1 MSAPHRL
8 NALFAAIA
16 LSLVA
21 AAPASVAAPAAQDSA
36 TPATHDNATSA
47 STWGALHWRMIGPFR
62 AGRTLAVTGVPGQPT
77 HFYIGSVD
85 GGVWETHDTGRTW
98 QPLFD
103 NEPVQSIGAI
113 AVAPS
118 DPNIIYVGT
127 GESDMR
133 SDITQG
139 DGMYKSVDAGKTW
152 THIGL
157 ADSQQIAMIRVDAQN
172 PNRVFAAVLGHPYGP
187 NPQRGVF
194 RSLDGGKTWKKVLG
208 PNDNTGAIDIIFKPG
223 NANVIY
229 ASLWQTRR
237 PPWNVYPPSNG
248 PGSGL
253 YKSTDGGNTWTHIQ
267 GNGFPSKDV
276 GRIGIAISA
285 AAPDRI
291 YAIVDAEQG
300 GLYRSDDAGK
310 TWKKTSGDPRIWQR
324 GWYFGQIT
332 ADPKNPD
339 RVYAMN
345 TIELRSD
352 DGGKTFLPVKGDP
365 TGDDYHELWID
376 PSDPDRQIMGVDQ
389 GAIITTNGGKTW
401 SSWFNQPTAQMYH
414 VSTDNRFPYRVYGAQ
429 QDSGAAAVPS
439 RSTYYPTINMM
450 QFHEVTAGGESGM
463 IAPDP
468 KDPDIVYGDK
478 VDKLD
483 LKTKQTR
490 SVDPTLADPD
500 IYRSTWTLP
509 LVFNAADKTTLY
521 FGNQRL
527 WQTSDGGEH
536 WTAISPDLSRVDPKV
551 PANLDAS
558 TIADNL
564 HQGDRRGVVYSIGS
578 SPLDAKLLWAG
589 TDDGLIWRTDDAGA
603 HWNNVTPKQLTAWSK
618 VGSLAPSHFD
628 QNTAFASVDRHRLD
642 DRKPYIYRT
651 TDGGKTWTAIVN
663 GIPDG
668 DFVDVVREDP
678 VKRGLLYAG
687 TDFGIFVSFDNG
699 DHWHSLQQNLP
710 AVSVRDIDVKN
721 DDLVIATH
729 GRGFWI
735 MDNVSALRQLAAYP
749 ASWATRL
756 YKPAVAYRVRMPM
769 FTGTPL
775 PKDEPTAESPPWS
788 AYIDYSLAST
798 PAKPIELSIYDP
810 NGKLV
815 RSYSSADKAPKP
827 NLAKINMTP
836 DWFREPVVLEA
847 KPGLNRFVWPLR
859 YAPPAAL
866 AHGDAYA
873 DGVWAP
879 PGQYTVKLTVNG
891 KTYSEPLTVAHDPR
905 VTIPETA
912 YQQQFE
918 LARKVEAED
927 AKLATAT
934 GEANRLHAALQKAS
948 KNAKGDL
955 KESIDALDAKVVAA
969 ADIAEAPNPYNAWA
983 FPPNNVQNFR
993 YLGGAFRSLMQAVD
1007 GGADAAPS
1015 PDAQAGYIKLSGLLD
1030 ASLQKWSALKTTEL
1044 PALNAKL
1051 KAAGKEPIGLESRK
1065 TKS

>member
-1 MSAPHRL
+1 
-8 NALFAAIA
+8 
-16 LSLVA
+16 
-21 AAPASVAAPAAQDSA
+21 
-36 TPATHDNATSA
+36 
-47 STWGALHWRMIGPFR
+47 
-62 AGRTLAVTGVPGQPT
+62 
-77 HFYIGSVD
+77 
-85 GGVWETHDTGRTW
+85 
-98 QPLFD
+98 
-103 NEPVQSIGAI
+103 
-113 AVAPS
+113 
-118 DPNIIYVGT
+118 
-127 GESDMR
+127 
-133 SDITQG
+133 
-139 DGMYKSVDAGKTW
+139 
-152 THIGL
+152 
-157 ADSQQIAMIRVDAQN
+157 
-172 PNRVFAAVLGHPYGP
+172 
-187 NPQRGVF
+187 
-194 RSLDGGKTWKKVLG
+194 VLG
-208 PNDNTGAIDIIFKPG
+208 PNDDTGAIAIIFKPG
-223 NANVIY
+223 DANVIY

-237 PPWNVYPPSNG
+237 PPWNIYPPSNG

-253 YKSTDGGNTWTHIQ
+253 YKSTDGGDTWTHIE
-267 GNGFPSKDV
+267 GHGFPSKNL
-276 GRIGIAISA
+276 GRIGIALSA

-291 YAIVDAEQG
+291 YAIVDADEG

-332 ADPKNPD
+332 ADPKDAN

-376 PSDPDRQIMGVDQ
+376 PNDPDRQIMAV
-389 GAIITTNGGKTW
+389 NGGKTW
-401 SSWFNQPTAQMYH
+401 SSWYNQPTAQMYH

-439 RSTYYPTINMM
+439 RSTYEATINMM

-468 KDPDIVYGDK
+468 DDPDVVYGDK

-490 SVDPTLADPD
+490 SVDPTLAHPD

-509 LVFNAADKTTLY
+509 LVFNASDRKTLY

-527 WQTSDGGEH
+527 WQTTDGGEH
-536 WTAISPDLSRVDPKV
+536 WTAISPDLSRPDPAV
-551 PANLDAS
+551 PSSLDA
-558 TIADNL
+558 TTVADNL
-564 HQGDRRGVVYSIGS
+564 HQGARRGVVYSIGS
-578 SPLDAKLLWAG
+578 SPLNAKLLWVG
-589 TDDGLIWRTDDAGA
+589 TDDGLVWHTDDAGA
-603 HWNNVTPKQLTAWSK
+603 HWSNVTPKQLGAWSK
-618 VGSLAPSHFD
+618 VGSLSPSHFD
-628 QNTAFASVDRHRLD
+628 QDTAFASVDRHRLD

-651 TDGGKTWTAIVN
+651 TDGGKTWQSIVN

-735 MDNVSALRQLAAYP
+735 MDDVSALRQLAAYP

-756 YKPAVAYRVRMPM
+756 YKPALAYRVRMPM

-775 PKDEPTAESPPWS
+775 PKDEPIAENPPWG
-788 AYIDYSLAST
+788 AYLDYSLAAT
-798 PAKPIELSIYDP
+798 PAKPIELSIVDA

-827 NLAKINMTP
+827 DLAKINMTP
-836 DWFREPVVLEA
+836 DWFREPVVLETT
-847 KPGLNRFVWPLR
+847 PGLHRFVWPLR

-866 AHGDAYA
+866 AHGDAWA

-879 PGQYTVKLTVNG
+879 PGQYTVRLTVDG
-891 KTYSEPLTVAHDPR
+891 KTFSEPLTVAHDPR
-905 VTIPETA
+905 VTIPADA
-912 YQQQFE
+912 YVEQFD
-918 LARKVEAED
+918 LARKVEAEG
-927 AKLATAT
+927 AKLATAM
-934 GEANRLHAALQKAS
+934 GEAHKLHAELGKRSKDAS
-948 KNAKGDL
+948 GDL
-955 KESIDALDAKVVAA
+955 KQSIDALDAKVVAA
-969 ADIAEAPNPYNAWA
+969 ADISESPNPYNAWTI
-983 FPPNNVQNFR
+983 PPNNVQSFG
-993 YLGGAFRSLMQAVD
+993 YLGGMLALGLCLGYVLWAQARGLAASHFVPVTMLITAVLYGLAALVTFRLLDERAQPDTQALRRGGLAASLAQLRATFAQARSYSDFVRLMACAVFYQGGVAVAITLAAIYAEQVIGFKQQETMVLIFVLNLAAA
-1007 GGADAAPS
+1007 GGAFAFGYWQDRIGHKLALAVTLVGWIATCVIAAVSTTKFMIDADTAPACGEPMCEKNVTKGDS
-1015 PDAQAGYIKLSGLLD
+1015 
-1030 ASLQKWSALKTTEL
+1030 SAEYAVKGSSSESSSTE
-1044 PALNAKL
+1044 P
-1051 KAAGKEPIGLESRK
+1051 
-1065 TKS
+1065 T

>member
-1 MSAPHRL
+1 MSAHHRL
-8 NALFAAIA
+8 IASFAAVALTLAGA
-16 LSLVA
+16 LSASA
-21 AAPASVAAPAAQDSA
+21 AAPIAP
-36 TPATHDNATSA
+36 DNATSG
-47 STWGALHWRMIGPFR
+47 STWGALHWRLIGPFR

-77 HFYIGSVD
+77 HFYMGSVD

-118 DPNIIYVGT
+118 NPNIIYVGT

-133 SDITQG
+133 SDIVQG

-157 ADSQQIAMIRVDAQN
+157 ADSQQISMIRVDPHN
-172 PNRVFAAVLGHPYGP
+172 PDRVFAAVLGHPYGP
-187 NPQRGVF
+187 NAERGVF

-208 PNDNTGAIDIIFKPG
+208 PNDDTGAIDIIFKPG
-223 NANVIY
+223 DANVIY

-237 PPWNVYPPSNG
+237 PPWNIYPPSNG

-267 GNGFPSKDV
+267 GNGFPSEKL

-310 TWKKTSGDPRIWQR
+310 TWKKMSGDPRIWQR

-339 RVYAMN
+339 RIYAMN

-376 PSDPDRQIMGVDQ
+376 PNDPDRQIMGVDQ
-389 GAIITTNGGKTW
+389 GAIITVNGGKTW

-439 RSTYYPTINMM
+439 RSTYYATINMM

-468 KDPDIVYGDK
+468 NDPDIVYGEK

-509 LVFNAADKTTLY
+509 LVFNAADRKTLY

-527 WQTSDGGEH
+527 WQTRDGGEH
-536 WTAISPDLSRVDPKV
+536 WDAISPDLSRPNPAV
-551 PANLDAS
+551 PSTLDAP
-558 TIADNL
+558 TVADNL
-564 HQGDRRGVVYSIGS
+564 HQGARRGVVYSIGS
-578 SPLDAKLLWAG
+578 SPLDAKLLWVG
-589 TDDGLIWRTDDAGA
+589 TDDGLVWCSDDDGA
-603 HWNNVTPKQLTAWSK
+603 HWNNVTPKQLDAWSK
-618 VGSLAPSHFD
+618 VGSISPSHFD
-628 QNTAFASVDRHRLD
+628 QGTAFVSVDRHRLD
-642 DRKPYIYRT
+642 DRNPYIYRT
-651 TDGGKTWTAIVN
+651 TDGGKTWTSIVD

-729 GRGFWI
+729 GRGFYI
-735 MDNVSALRQLAAYP
+735 MDDVSALRQLAAYP

-775 PKDEPTAESPPWS
+775 PKDEPIAENAPWG

-798 PAKPIELSIYDP
+798 PAKPIELSIYDA

-827 NLAKINMTP
+827 DVAKINMTP
-836 DWFREPVVLEA
+836 DWFREPVVLETT
-847 KPGLNRFVWPLR
+847 PGLHRFVWPLR

-866 AHGDAYA
+866 SHGNAYA
-873 DGVWAP
+873 DGAWAP

-891 KTYSEPLTVAHDPR
+891 KTYSEPLTVVHDPR
-905 VTIPETA
+905 VTIPEAA

-918 LARKVEAED
+918 LAQKVEAEQ
-927 AKLATAT
+927 AKLATAM
-934 GEANRLHAALQKAS
+934 GEADRLHAALQKAG
-948 KNAKGDL
+948 KDANDDL
-955 KESIDALDAKVVAA
+955 KQAIDALDAKVVAA
-969 ADIAEAPNPYNAWA
+969 ADIKEAPNPYNAWTV
-983 FPPNNVQNFR
+983 PPDNVQNFA
-993 YLGGAFRSLMQAVD
+993 YLEGALRSLAQAVD

-1015 PDAQAGYIKLSGLLD
+1015 PDAESGYAKLSGMLD
-1030 ASLQKWSALKTTEL
+1030 ASLQKWGALKANEL
-1044 PALNAKL
+1044 PVLNAKL
-1051 KAAGKEPIGLESRK
+1051 EAAGKKPISLESQK
-1065 TKS
+1065 

>member
-1 MSAPHRL
+1 MSAHHRL
-8 NALFAAIA
+8 TALFAAVA
-16 LSLVA
+16 LTLA
-21 AAPASVAAPAAQDSA
+21 GALPASAA
-36 TPATHDNATSA
+36 TPAHNNAATA
-47 STWGALHWRMIGPFR
+47 STWGALHWRLIGPFR

-77 HFYIGSVD
+77 HFYMGTVD
-85 GGVWETHDTGRTW
+85 GGVWETRDTGRTW

-103 NEPVQSIGAI
+103 NQPVQSIGAI

-118 DPNIIYVGT
+118 NPKIIYVGT

-133 SDITQG
+133 SDIVQG

-157 ADSQQIAMIRVDAQN
+157 KDSQQIAMIRVDPHN
-172 PNRVFAAVLGHPYGP
+172 PNRVFVAALGHPYGP
-187 NPQRGVF
+187 NAERGVF

-208 PNDNTGAIDIIFKPG
+208 PNDDTGAIDIIFKPG
-223 NANVIY
+223 DAKVIY

-237 PPWNVYPPSNG
+237 PPWNIYPPSNG

-253 YKSTDGGNTWTHIQ
+253 YKSTDGGNTWTHIE
-267 GNGFPSKDV
+267 GHGFPSKGL

-291 YAIVDAEQG
+291 YATVDAEQG

-339 RVYAMN
+339 RIYAMN

-376 PSDPDRQIMGVDQ
+376 PNDPDRQIMGVDQ
-389 GAIITTNGGKTW
+389 GAIITTNAGKTW

-509 LVFNAADKTTLY
+509 LVFNASDKTTLY

-527 WQTSDGGEH
+527 WQTRDGGEH
-536 WTAISPDLSRVDPKV
+536 WTAISPDLSRPDPAV
-551 PANLDAS
+551 PSTLDA
-558 TIADNL
+558 TTVADNL
-564 HQGDRRGVVYSIGS
+564 HQGARRGVVYSIGS
-578 SPLDAKLLWAG
+578 SPLNAKLLWVG
-589 TDDGLIWRTDDAGA
+589 TDDGLVWRTDDAGA
-603 HWNNVTPKQLTAWSK
+603 HWSNVTPKQLGAWSK
-618 VGSLAPSHFD
+618 VGSISPSHFD
-628 QNTAFASVDRHRLD
+628 QDTTFASVDRHRLD

-651 TDGGKTWTAIVN
+651 TDGGKSWQSIVA

-735 MDNVSALRQLAAYP
+735 MDDVSALRQLAAYP

-756 YKPAVAYRVRMPM
+756 YKPAVAYRVRMPR

-775 PKDEPTAESPPWS
+775 PKDEPIAESPPWG
-788 AYIDYSLAST
+788 AYIDYSLASR
-798 PAKPIELSIYDP
+798 PAKPIELSIYDA

-815 RSYSSADKAPKP
+815 RRYSSADKAPKP
-827 NLAKINMTP
+827 DLAKINMTP

-847 KPGLNRFVWPLR
+847 RPGLNRFVWPLR

-866 AHGDAYA
+866 AHGDAYE

-879 PGQYTVKLTVNG
+879 PGQYTVKLTVDG

-918 LARKVEAED
+918 LAQKVEAEG

-934 GEANRLHAALQKAS
+934 GEANKLHAALKKAGEGAS
-948 KNAKGDL
+948 GDL
-955 KESIDALDAKVVAA
+955 KQSIDALDAKVVVA
-969 ADIAEAPNPYNAWA
+969 ADITEAPNPYNAWT
-983 FPPNNVQNFR
+983 FPPNSVQNFR

-1015 PDAQAGYIKLSGLLD
+1015 PDAQAGYTKLSGMLD
-1030 ASLQKWSALKTTEL
+1030 ASLQKWDALKANELSALNT
-1044 PALNAKL
+1044 KL
-1051 KAAGKEPIGLESRK
+1051 KAAGKEPINLESK
-1065 TKS
+1065 KAKS

>member
-8 NALFAAIA
+8 NALFAAVA

-21 AAPASVAAPAAQDSA
+21 AAPASAATPAAQSGA
-36 TPATHDNATSA
+36 TRVTRDNATNA

-103 NEPVQSIGAI
+103 DQPVQSIGAI

-118 DPNIIYVGT
+118 NPNVIYVGT

-139 DGMYKSVDAGKTW
+139 DGMYKSVDAGETW
-152 THIGL
+152 TRIGL
-157 ADSQQIAMIRVDAQN
+157 ADTQQIAMIRVDPHN
-172 PNRVFAAVLGHPYGP
+172 PNRVFVAALGHPYGP
-187 NPQRGVF
+187 YAQRGVF

-208 PNDNTGAIDIIFKPG
+208 PNADTGAIDLIFKPG
-223 NANVIY
+223 DANVVY

-237 PPWNVYPPSNG
+237 PPWSVYPPSNG

-253 YKSTDGGNTWTHIQ
+253 YKSTDGGNTWTRVE
-267 GNGFPSKDV
+267 GNGFPSKAV

-291 YAIVDAEQG
+291 YAIVDADEG

-310 TWKKTSGDPRIWQR
+310 TWKKMSVDPRIWQR

-332 ADPKNPD
+332 ADPKNAD
-339 RVYAMN
+339 RIYAMN

-376 PSDPDRQIMGVDQ
+376 PNDPDRQIMGVDQ

-468 KDPDIVYGDK
+468 DDSDIVYGGT
-478 VDKLD
+478 VEKLD
-483 LKTKQTR
+483 LKTNQTR

-500 IYRSTWTLP
+500 IYRHTWTLP
-509 LVFNAADKTTLY
+509 LAFNAVNKDTLY

-527 WQTSDGGEH
+527 WQTTDGGEH

-564 HQGDRRGVVYSIGS
+564 HQGDRRGVVYAIGS
-578 SPLDAKLLWAG
+578 SPLNAKLLWVG

-603 HWNNVTPKQLTAWSK
+603 HWSNVTPKQLSAWSK
-618 VGSLAPSHFD
+618 VGSIAPSHFD
-628 QNTAFASVDRHRLD
+628 RNTAFASVDRHRLD

-651 TDGGKTWTAIVN
+651 TDGGKHWQSIVD

-710 AVSVRDIDVKN
+710 AVSVRDIDIKN

-735 MDNVSALRQLAAYP
+735 MDDVSALRQLAAYP
-749 ASWATRL
+749 TSWSTRL
-756 YKPAVAYRVRMPM
+756 YKPAVAYRVRMPE

-775 PKDEPTAESPPWS
+775 PKDEPIAENPPWG
-788 AYIDYSLAST
+788 AYIDYSLAAT

-827 NLAKINMTP
+827 DLAKINMTP
-836 DWFREPVVLEA
+836 DWFRQPVVLETT
-847 KPGLNRFVWPLR
+847 PGLHRFVWPLQ

-891 KTYSEPLTVAHDPR
+891 KTYSEPLTVVHDPR
-905 VTIPETA
+905 VTIPEAA

-918 LARKVEAED
+918 LARKVEAEG

-934 GEANRLHAALQKAS
+934 GEANRLHAALRRAGKGA
-948 KNAKGDL
+948 NGDL
-955 KESIDALDAKVVAA
+955 KKSIDALDAKVVAA
-969 ADIAEAPNPYNAWA
+969 ADIAEAPNPYNAWT

-1015 PDAQAGYIKLSGLLD
+1015 PDARAGYTKLSGMLD
-1030 ASLQKWSALKTTEL
+1030 ASLQKWGALKTNEL

-1051 KAAGKEPIGLESRK
+1051 KAAGKVPISSGSTK

>member
-1 MSAPHRL
+1 MSAHHRPI
-8 NALFAAIA
+8 ALFAAAA
-16 LSLVA
+16 LTLVA
-21 AAPASVAAPAAQDSA
+21 ALPASA
-36 TPATHDNATSA
+36 ATSPVAQNSTTTA
-47 STWGALHWRMIGPFR
+47 SPWGALHWRLIGPFR

-77 HFYIGSVD
+77 HFYMGSVD

-103 NEPVQSIGAI
+103 DQPVQSIGAI

-118 DPNIIYVGT
+118 NPKVIYVGT

-133 SDITQG
+133 SDIVQG

-157 ADSQQIAMIRVDAQN
+157 ADSQQIAMIRVDPHN

-187 NPQRGVF
+187 NAERGVF

-208 PNDNTGAIDIIFKPG
+208 PNDDTGAIDIIFKPG
-223 NANVIY
+223 DANVIY

-237 PPWNVYPPSNG
+237 PPWNIYPPSNG

-253 YKSTDGGNTWTHIQ
+253 YKSTDGGNTWTHIE
-267 GNGFPSKDV
+267 GHGFPSKDL

-339 RVYAMN
+339 RIYAMN

-376 PSDPDRQIMGVDQ
+376 PNDPDRQIMGVDQ
-389 GAIITTNGGKTW
+389 GAIITVNGGKTW
-401 SSWFNQPTAQMYH
+401 SSWYNQPTAQMYH

-439 RSTYYPTINMM
+439 RSSYEATINMM

-468 KDPDIVYGDK
+468 ADPDIVYGGT
-478 VDKLD
+478 VEKLD

-500 IYRSTWTLP
+500 IYRHTWTLP
-509 LVFNAADKTTLY
+509 LAFNAVDKGTLY
-521 FGNQRL
+521 FGNQRV
-527 WQTSDGGEH
+527 WQTTDGGEH
-536 WTAISPDLSRVDPKV
+536 WTAISPDLSRPDPGV
-551 PANLDAS
+551 PATLDPH

-564 HQGDRRGVVYSIGS
+564 HQGARRGVVYSIGS
-578 SPLDAKLLWAG
+578 SPLNAKLLWAG

-618 VGSLAPSHFD
+618 VGNIAPSHFD
-628 QNTAFASVDRHRLD
+628 PNTAFASVDRHRLD

-651 TDGGKTWTAIVN
+651 TDGGKTWTAIIN

-678 VKRGLLYAG
+678 MKRGLLYAG
-687 TDFGIFVSFDNG
+687 TDFGIFVSFENG

-729 GRGFWI
+729 GRGFYI
-735 MDNVSALRQLAAYP
+735 MDDVSALRQLAAYP

-756 YKPAVAYRVRMPM
+756 YKPAVAYRVRTPM

-775 PKDEPTAESPPWS
+775 PKDEPIAKNPPWG
-788 AYIDYSLAST
+788 AYIDYSLAAT
-798 PAKPIELSIYDP
+798 PAKPIELSIFDA

-815 RSYSSADKAPKP
+815 RSYSSADKAPRP
-827 NLAKINMTP
+827 DLAKINMTP
-836 DWFREPVVLEA
+836 DWFREPVVLETT
-847 KPGLNRFVWPLR
+847 PGLHRFVWPLR
-859 YAPPAAL
+859 YAQSAEL
-866 AHGDAYA
+866 THGNAYA
-873 DGVWAP
+873 DGVWTP
-879 PGQYTVKLTVNG
+879 PGQYTVKLAVNG
-891 KTYSEPLTVAHDPR
+891 KTFSEPLTVVHDPR
-905 VTIPETA
+905 VTIPEMA

-918 LARKVEAED
+918 LARKVEAEQ

-934 GEANRLHAALQKAS
+934 SEANKLHAELQKAS
-948 KNAKGDL
+948 KAANGDL
-955 KESIDALDAKVVAA
+955 KKSIDALDAKVMAA
-969 ADIAEAPNPYNAWA
+969 ADIAEAPNPYNAWSQ
-983 FPPNNVQNFR
+983 PPSNVQNFR
-993 YLGGAFRSLMQAVD
+993 YLDGALRSLMQAVD

-1015 PDAQAGYIKLSGLLD
+1015 PDARDGYTKLSGMLD
-1030 ASLQKWSALKTTEL
+1030 ASLQKWDALKTSEL
-1044 PALNAKL
+1044 TALNAKL
-1051 KAAGKEPIGLESRK
+1051 KAAGKKPISLESKK

>member
-1 MSAPHRL
+1 MSVHHRL
-8 NALFAAIA
+8 TVLFAATSLA
-16 LSLVA
+16 LAASA
-21 AAPASVAAPAAQDSA
+21 PASFAAPAM
-36 TPATHDNATSA
+36 HDAGT

-77 HFYIGSVD
+77 HFYMGSVD
-85 GGVWETHDTGRTW
+85 GGVWETRDTGRTW
-98 QPLFD
+98 QPIFD

-133 SDITQG
+133 SDIVQG

-157 ADSQQIAMIRVDAQN
+157 TDSQQIAMIRVDPHN

-187 NPQRGVF
+187 NAERGVF

-223 NANVIY
+223 DAKVIY

-237 PPWNVYPPSNG
+237 PPWNIYPPSSG

-253 YKSTDGGNTWTHIQ
+253 YKSTDGGSTWTHIQ
-267 GNGFPSKDV
+267 GNGFPSKGL

-291 YAIVDAEQG
+291 YAIVDADDG

-310 TWKKTSGDPRIWQR
+310 TWKKMSSDPRIWQR

-339 RVYAMN
+339 RIYAMN

-352 DGGKTFLPVKGDP
+352 DGGKTFIPVKGDP

-376 PSDPDRQIMGVDQ
+376 PSDPARQIMGSDQ
-389 GAIITTNGGKTW
+389 GASITVNSGRTW
-401 SSWFNQPTAQMYH
+401 SSWYNQPTAQIYH

-468 KDPDIVYGDK
+468 KDPDIVYGGT
-478 VDKLD
+478 VEKLD

-490 SVDPTLADPD
+490 DVDPTLADPD
-500 IYRSTWTLP
+500 IYRHTWTLP
-509 LVFNAADKTTLY
+509 LAFNAVDKNTLY

-527 WQTSDGGEH
+527 WQTTDGGEH
-536 WTAISPDLSRVDPKV
+536 WTAISPDLSRPDPAV
-551 PANLDAS
+551 PATLDAS
-558 TIADNL
+558 TVADNL
-564 HQGDRRGVVYSIGS
+564 QQGPRRGVVYSIGS
-578 SPLDAKLLWAG
+578 SPLDARLLWVG
-589 TDDGLIWRTDDAGA
+589 TDDGLIWRTNDGGA
-603 HWNNVTPKQLTAWSK
+603 HWSNVTPKQLTAWSK
-618 VGSLAPSHFD
+618 VGSIEPSHFD
-628 QNTAFASVDRHRLD
+628 ENTAFASVDRHRLD

-651 TDGGKTWTAIVN
+651 TDGGKSWQLIVN

-687 TDFGIFVSFDNG
+687 TDFGIFVSFDDG
-699 DHWHSLQQNLP
+699 GHWHSLQQNLP
-710 AVSVRDIDVKN
+710 RVSVRDIDVKN

-735 MDNVSALRQLAAYP
+735 MDDISALRQLAAYP
-749 ASWATRL
+749 ATWATRL

-769 FTGTPL
+769 FTGTPM
-775 PKDEPTAESPPWS
+775 PRDEPTAENPPWG
-788 AYIDYSLAST
+788 AYIDYSLAAT
-798 PAKPIELSIYDP
+798 PAKPIELSIYDA

-827 NLAKINMTP
+827 DLAKINMTP
-836 DWFREPVVLEA
+836 DWFREPVVL
-847 KPGLNRFVWPLR
+847 KTTPGLHRFVWPLR
-859 YAPPAAL
+859 YAEPAAL
-866 AHGDAYA
+866 SHGDAYS

-879 PGQYTVKLTVNG
+879 PGQYTVKLTVDG
-891 KTYSEPLTVAHDPR
+891 QTFSEPVTVVHDPR
-905 VTIPETA
+905 VTIPADA
-912 YQQQFE
+912 YVQQFR
-918 LARKVEAED
+918 LAQKVEAER
-927 AKLATAT
+927 AKLAVAY
-934 GEANRLHAALQKAS
+934 GEVNRLHGELEKARKGAS
-948 KNAKGDL
+948 GDL
-955 KESIDALDAKVVAA
+955 LKSIDALDAQVVAA
-969 ADIAEAPNPYNAWA
+969 GDLVHVSNPYNAFA
-983 FPPNNVQNFR
+983 KPPNNVQNFR
-993 YLGGAFRSLMQAVD
+993 YLEFAFGSLMRAVD
-1007 GGADAAPS
+1007 GADAAPS
-1015 PDAQAGYIKLSGLLD
+1015 QDAQTGYTRLSGLLD
-1030 ASLQKWSALKTTEL
+1030 ASLQKWDALKTTEL
-1044 PALNAKL
+1044 SALNAKL
-1051 KAAGKEPIGLESRK
+1051 KAAGKKPVSLESRK
-1065 TKS
+1065 AKS